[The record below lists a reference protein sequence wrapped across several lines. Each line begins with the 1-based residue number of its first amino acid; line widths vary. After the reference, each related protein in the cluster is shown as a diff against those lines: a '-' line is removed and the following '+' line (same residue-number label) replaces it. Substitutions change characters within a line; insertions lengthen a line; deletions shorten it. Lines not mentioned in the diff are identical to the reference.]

1 MKMNAPQINSRA
13 IKQIAVVGGGMTGW
27 TVAAAL
33 VRGLRG
39 LDIKIRILDN
49 GHCPAADAP
58 IETTTPACVAFHE
71 WLGISEPH
79 LMEATGA
86 SYILATRFNGWSH
99 AQQNYFMPFGDHG
112 FMLNRID
119 FTQYAARCYLCNGA
133 LDYDDYSLSAVAA
146 RAGKFCHPS
155 NKNASIFSTLS
166 YGLVLNPSEYTA
178 YLRQFALSL
187 GVEQTTADVTDITVD
202 ADGYIASLGLLTNSE
217 KSLLAA
223 DLFIDCTGIPGLLIE
238 RKLNVHWAALAG
250 VDGDKHYPVS
260 HQLNLVQEVDSARE
274 LPVARDLETT
284 STGWL
289 HKATSQTKSV
299 RQYFYHHEY
308 TSPAQIE
315 SAMGADYPVV
325 QVQEVRT
332 GRRKHFWNKNCVAIG
347 HSAAN
352 PDVVSI
358 GKLHLVQSAV
368 LRLLSVFPARVDA
381 TFNSAEYNRLTHQ
394 ELDHIEDFHAL
405 HYHLAGIRAGEYW
418 QSIARA
424 TLSDR
429 LTHKLELF
437 RRQGIIPFYEGETF
451 SAGVWSSLLLG
462 NGYWPQACTP
472 LVDHQDQAWVA
483 QQLEKMKGMIVSA
496 VAQMPS
502 HADYLR
508 RQSPARAG

>member
-1 MKMNAPQINSRA
+1 MNMDASQGKSRA
-13 IKQIAVVGGGMTGW
+13 IKHIAIVGGGMTGW

-39 LDIKIRILDN
+39 LDIKIRVLDN
-49 GHCPAADAP
+49 HRYPAADAP
-58 IETTTPACVAFHE
+58 IETTTPACVAFHD
-71 WLGISEPH
+71 WLGISESQ

-99 AQQNYFMPFGDHG
+99 ARQNYFMPFGDHG

-119 FTQYAARCYLCNGA
+119 FTQYATSCYLRGNA
-133 LDYDDYSLSAVAA
+133 LDYDDYSLSAMAA
-146 RAGKFCHPS
+146 KAGKFCHPS
-155 NKNASIFSTLS
+155 KKGASIFSTLS

-178 YLRQFALSL
+178 YLRKFALSS
-187 GVEQTTADVTDITVD
+187 GVEQSAADVTDIRVD
-202 ADGYIASLGLLTNSE
+202 ADGYIESLGLLTDNE
-217 KSLLAA
+217 KSTLAA

-238 RKLNVHWAALAG
+238 GKLNVHWDSFNA
-250 VDGDKHYPVS
+250 DSDKHHPVS
-260 HQLNLVQEVDSARE
+260 HQLSLVKGVDGAQD
-274 LPVARDLETT
+274 LPVARELEIT

-289 HKATSQTKSV
+289 HKVTSQTTSV
-299 RQYFYHHEY
+299 RQYYYHQGC

-315 SAMGADYPVV
+315 SVIDAGYPIA
-325 QVQEVRT
+325 QVLEVRT
-332 GRRKHFWNKNCVAIG
+332 GRRKNFWNKNCVAIG

-368 LRLLSVFPARVDA
+368 LRLLSVFPSRLDT
-381 TFNSAEYNRLTHQ
+381 TFNAAEYNRLTHL

-405 HYHLAGIRAGEYW
+405 HYHLAGTKAGEYW
-418 QSIARA
+418 QAIARA
-424 TLSDR
+424 KLSDR

-451 SAGVWSSLLLG
+451 SAGVWASLLLG

-472 LVDHQDQAWVA
+472 LVDHQDQAWVT
-483 QQLEKMKGMIVSA
+483 QQLERMKAVIASA

-502 HADYLR
+502 HAGYLR
-508 RQSPARAG
+508 RQSPVRAQ

>member
-1 MKMNAPQINSRA
+1 MNMNVPQANSRA
-13 IKQIAVVGGGMTGW
+13 IKHIAIVGGGMTGW

-39 LDIKIRILDN
+39 LDIKIRVLDN
-49 GHCPAADAP
+49 HHYPAADAP
-58 IETTTPACVAFHE
+58 IETTTPACVAFHD

-79 LMEATGA
+79 LIEATGA

-99 AQQNYFMPFGDHG
+99 AQQNYFMPFNDHG

-119 FTQYAARCYLCNGA
+119 FAQYATGCYLRGSA
-133 LDYDDYSLSAVAA
+133 LDYDDYSLSAMAA
-146 RAGKFCHPS
+146 KAGKFCHPS
-155 NKNASIFSTLS
+155 QKGASIFSTLS

-178 YLRQFALSL
+178 YLRRFALSS
-187 GVEQTTADVTDITVD
+187 GVEQSAADVIDISVD
-202 ADGYIASLGLLTNSE
+202 ADGYIESLGLLTDNE
-217 KSLLAA
+217 KSTLAA

-238 RKLNVHWAALAG
+238 GKLNVHWDSLTNANN
-250 VDGDKHYPVS
+250 DKHHPVS
-260 HQLNLVQEVDSARE
+260 HQLNLVQGVDGAQE
-274 LPVARDLETT
+274 LPVARELEITA
-284 STGWL
+284 TGWL

-299 RQYFYHHEY
+299 RQYYYHQEY

-315 SAMGADYPVV
+315 SVIDEDYPIA
-325 QVQEVRT
+325 QVQEMRT
-332 GRRKHFWNKNCVAIG
+332 GRRKNFWNKNCVAIG

-368 LRLLSVFPARVDA
+368 LRLLSIFPARVDT
-381 TFNSAEYNRLTHQ
+381 TFNSAEYNRLTHL

-405 HYHLAGIRAGEYW
+405 HYYLAGIKAGEYW
-418 QSIARA
+418 QAIARA
-424 TLSDR
+424 KLSDR
-429 LTHKLELF
+429 LTHKLEIF
-437 RRQGIIPFYEGETF
+437 RRRGIIPFYEGETF
-451 SAGVWSSLLLG
+451 STGVWSSLLLG

-483 QQLEKMKGMIVSA
+483 QQLEKMKAVIVSA

-502 HADYLR
+502 HAGYLR
-508 RQSPARAG
+508 RQSPARAQ